1 MSVQHMTA
9 GGRSAYLGCSHAV
22 LMMTLFLAGT
32 AQAATGAEN
41 NDPDAPIITNRYS
54 DGSVSSG
61 GPELDAALSGSHTGV
76 PAEAGV
82 SFARSRPRTAAAA
95 PTTGTPARSDDALA
109 NKVTPVA
116 DEGTPVASA
125 PDMAAPVAAQTTAPG
140 TPRVYTSIDVP
151 LTLNGRFVGM
161 VSADV
166 DVQGNGLV
174 DARRFFD
181 LIQPVVTP
189 ETLATLQ
196 QAAAGRERVPF
207 TDLDTAG
214 FTLAFSTTAL
224 ELRATA
230 GGNSLNATE
239 MSLSGSRAPPDPASF
254 PQPARF
260 SAGANISLAERY
272 LHDDGDTAPFRG
284 AIDGIVHWGGFGGVT
299 LITGAEYD
307 GAREGSGWRR
317 TETRLV
323 KDFFKSG
330 IRAMAGEFTPIAD
343 GFQGSGRVV
352 GIGVERAYSAVRPFQ
367 NIRPTGRQEF
377 TLERAATVD
386 VIVNGLM
393 SQTLRLEPG
402 RYSVADFPFATG
414 ANQVQLVVDDVT
426 GRREIAVFD
435 VFSGSELL
443 GDGVVDFGFAAGQ
456 YEGSSP
462 FEYDGPV
469 LATGFVSKGFGDSL
483 TLGVNA
489 QASSDVQ
496 QIGGTAIWGSRF
508 GLMMLEMAASRDR
521 LNDRNGMAASLS
533 YRQSFSFRDTDDFR
547 VTATLMGT
555 SSDFVDVFQP
565 DRSNPEVWR
574 FSTLV
579 QWNAPWELGLSLGVG
594 VAEARLDGF
603 RRHQI
608 DLGVS
613 RSFGRVNLVSNVSFT
628 NARDEDEVRFSIGL
642 TMPLG
647 GRWNAQARYDSGDS
661 RSEVVLGRYSTGSL
675 NDLSG
680 EVRFTNDDRTRN
692 ISGRADYIHNRFEAQ
707 LTHNRPYDRLR
718 GESSGAESV
727 LAVRSFVGFADG
739 AFAIGRPVDDAFIIA
754 PVHKSLAESDITIM
768 SGSRKVAKSGLL
780 GPPLIPI
787 QRAYGINSYDIL
799 IDPLPTGYDIG
810 SGTINVFPAFGNGYR
825 QQIGSD
831 ASRIAVGS
839 LIGPEGPLVLAVGE
853 IVGEGADAAEAR
865 PFFTN
870 RAGRFVADR
879 LAPGRYRILIG
890 GKEVARFVISEDSEG
905 MVDVGTLQISP
916 R

>member
-1 MSVQHMTA
+1 MSVHRMTA
-9 GGRSAYLGCSHAV
+9 GGRGAYLGCSHAV
-22 LMMTLFLAGT
+22 LMMTIFLAGT
-32 AQAATGAEN
+32 ASAATATEN
-41 NDPDAPIITNRYS
+41 NDPDAPIVTNRHS

-61 GPELDAALSGSHTGV
+61 GPELDAALSGSPSGV

-82 SFARSRPRTAAAA
+82 SLARSRPRTAAAA
-95 PTTGTPARSDDALA
+95 PITGTPARITEDVDEDA
-109 NKVTPVA
+109 VA
-116 DEGTPVASA
+116 VP
-125 PDMAAPVAAQTTAPG
+125 AAPPVVQQTAPIG
-140 TPRVYTSIDVP
+140 TARVYTSIDVP
-151 LTLNGRFVGM
+151 LTLNGRFLGM

-166 DVQGNGLV
+166 DRQGSGLV

-181 LIQPVVTP
+181 LVEPVITP
-189 ETLATLQ
+189 ETLTTLR

-207 TDLDTAG
+207 ADLDIAG
-214 FTLAFSTTAL
+214 FTLVFSTTAL
-224 ELRATA
+224 ELQASA
-230 GGNSLNATE
+230 GGNSLNATQ
-239 MSLSGSRAPPDPASF
+239 MSLSGNRVPPDPADF

-260 SAGANISLAERY
+260 SAGANISIADRY
-272 LHDDGDTAPFRG
+272 LHDDGETAPFRG

-307 GAREGSGWRR
+307 GSREGSGWRR

-352 GIGVERAYSAVRPFQ
+352 GFGVERAYSAVRPFQ

-402 RYSVADFPFATG
+402 RYSVADFPFSTG

-443 GDGVVDFGFAAGQ
+443 GDGVVDFGVAAGR
-456 YEGSSP
+456 YEGSIP
-462 FEYDGPV
+462 FEYDGPM
-469 LATGFVSKGFGDSL
+469 LATGFVRKGYGDNL

-489 QASSDVQ
+489 QASKDVQ
-496 QIGGTAIWGSRF
+496 QIGGSAIWGSRF
-508 GLMMLEMAASRDR
+508 GLLMLEMAASRDR
-521 LNDRNGMAASLS
+521 LRDGTGVAASLS
-533 YRQSFSFRDTDDFR
+533 YRHSFSIRDPEDLR
-547 VTATLMGT
+547 ITATMMGT
-555 SSDFVDVFQP
+555 SSEFVDVFQP
-565 DRSNPEVWR
+565 DRSNPDVWR

-579 QWNAPWELGLSLGVG
+579 QWNAPWQLGLSVGFG

-628 NARDEDEVRFSIGL
+628 NAEDEDDVRFSIGL

-647 GRWNAQARYDSGDS
+647 GRWNAQARYDSDDS
-661 RSEVVLGRYSTGSL
+661 RSELVIGRYSTGSL

-680 EVRFTNDDRTRN
+680 EARFTNDDRTRN
-692 ISGRADYIHNRFEAQ
+692 ISGRLDYIHNRFEAQ

-718 GESSGAESV
+718 GQSAGVESV
-727 LAVRSFVGFADG
+727 LALRSFIGFADG
-739 AFAIGRPVDDAFIIA
+739 AFALGRPVDDAFIIA
-754 PVHKSLAESDITIM
+754 PVHKSLADSKVTIM

-780 GPPLIPI
+780 GTPLIPI
-787 QRAYGINSYDIL
+787 QRSYGINSFDVL

-810 SGTINVFPAFGNGYR
+810 SGTINVFPAFGTGYH

-831 ASRIAVGS
+831 ASRIAVGA
-839 LIGPEGPLVLAVGE
+839 LVGPEGPLVLGVGQ
-853 IVGEGADAAEAR
+853 VLAEGADPAEAR

-879 LAPGRYRILIG
+879 LAPGRYRIMIEG
-890 GKEVARFVISEDSEG
+890 REVARFVISEDSEG

>member
-1 MSVQHMTA
+1 
-9 GGRSAYLGCSHAV
+9 
-22 LMMTLFLAGT
+22 GT
-32 AQAATGAEN
+32 AQAATVAES

-95 PTTGTPARSDDALA
+95 PITGTPARSVEEVSED
-109 NKVTPVA
+109 VRGVPVEA
-116 DEGTPVASA
+116 A
-125 PDMAAPVAAQTTAPG
+125 PDMAVPVVAQAVSPG

-174 DARRFFD
+174 DAQRFFD

-189 ETLATLQ
+189 ETLAALR

-214 FTLAFSTTAL
+214 FALAFSTTAL

-230 GGNSLNATE
+230 GGDSLNATA

-299 LITGAEYD
+299 LVTGAEYD

-352 GIGVERAYSAVRPFQ
+352 GIGVERAYAAVRPFQ

-402 RYSVADFPFATG
+402 RYSVADFPFSTG

-435 VFSGSELL
+435 VFSGSDLL

-456 YEGSSP
+456 YEGSTP

-483 TLGVNA
+483 TLGVNG
-489 QASSDVQ
+489 QASKDVQ
-496 QIGGTAIWGSRF
+496 QIGGSAIWGSRF
-508 GLMMLEMAASRDR
+508 GLMLLEMAASRDR
-521 LNDRNGMAASLS
+521 LNERNGVAASLS
-533 YRQSFSFRDTDDFR
+533 YRQNFSLRDPDDLR
-547 VTATLMGT
+547 ITATLMGT
-555 SSDFVDVFQP
+555 
-565 DRSNPEVWR
+565 
-574 FSTLV
+574 
-579 QWNAPWELGLSLGVG
+579 
-594 VAEARLDGF
+594 
-603 RRHQI
+603 
-608 DLGVS
+608 
-613 RSFGRVNLVSNVSFT
+613 
-628 NARDEDEVRFSIGL
+628 
-642 TMPLG
+642 
-647 GRWNAQARYDSGDS
+647 
-661 RSEVVLGRYSTGSL
+661 
-675 NDLSG
+675 
-680 EVRFTNDDRTRN
+680 
-692 ISGRADYIHNRFEAQ
+692 
-707 LTHNRPYDRLR
+707 
-718 GESSGAESV
+718 
-727 LAVRSFVGFADG
+727 
-739 AFAIGRPVDDAFIIA
+739 
-754 PVHKSLAESDITIM
+754 
-768 SGSRKVAKSGLL
+768 
-780 GPPLIPI
+780 
-787 QRAYGINSYDIL
+787 
-799 IDPLPTGYDIG
+799 
-810 SGTINVFPAFGNGYR
+810 
-825 QQIGSD
+825 
-831 ASRIAVGS
+831 
-839 LIGPEGPLVLAVGE
+839 
-853 IVGEGADAAEAR
+853 
-865 PFFTN
+865 
-870 RAGRFVADR
+870 
-879 LAPGRYRILIG
+879 
-890 GKEVARFVISEDSEG
+890 
-905 MVDVGTLQISP
+905 
-916 R
+916 